1 MPSADA
7 EGKVEFKDYNVTSNA
22 YSHMSIGKAESIGK
36 DKINEIFGLKTGNYN
51 SNSDTEEEK
60 DEEDEEKY
68 KLNTISSNDRM
79 QAKYG
84 LRQKVIIANKD
95 DNAVLKAQRIFNENS
110 TEEET
115 ISVEVIGD
123 LSYKVGWGVHFMSD
137 YLGSYYNDCF
147 MYIKEVEHEFKAGGI
162 FTTSLLLTKSRVMD
176 EKEWTDS
183 NDSDSED
190 SEDKTGGSALWS
202 KIKPVF
208 EQQIGKPYKWGATG
222 SDSFDCSGLM
232 MYVFNQFSDETGV
245 TLPHYTGEQ
254 CKCGDSVSCN
264 STDEIKDSCNPG
276 DLLFFVGSD
285 GSKSEP
291 GHVGCYWGDGKM
303 IHSPKRNDVVKIV
316 DVTRQD
322 FCCARRI
329 IPAEVEAN
337 DSDNVILMGGYSQKY
352 VDILKE
358 FEGYYDHWYD
368 DGGGTMTIGYGTAVT
383 STTGKRIWNSGKKTC
398 TEKEAEGWMKEELNS
413 VASEVTKI
421 ITSTGGSM
429 NQRCFDVSVDIKYQW
444 GGQRDSIIRM
454 LASGDIEGAKAKIRN
469 LGYPRRDKCRV
480 RMLDGDYSKPD

>member
-1 MPSADA
+1 
-7 EGKVEFKDYNVTSNA
+7 
-22 YSHMSIGKAESIGK
+22 
-36 DKINEIFGLKTGNYN
+36 
-51 SNSDTEEEK
+51 
-60 DEEDEEKY
+60 
-68 KLNTISSNDRM
+68 
-79 QAKYG
+79 
-84 LRQKVIIANKD
+84 
-95 DNAVLKAQRIFNENS
+95 
-110 TEEET
+110 
-115 ISVEVIGD
+115 
-123 LSYKVGWGVHFMSD
+123 
-137 YLGSYYNDCF
+137 
-147 MYIKEVEHEFKAGGI
+147 
-162 FTTSLLLTKSRVMD
+162 MD

-183 NDSDSED
+183 NDDKESE
-190 SEDKTGGSALWS
+190 EKTGGSALWS

-245 TLPHYTGEQ
+245 TLTHYTGDQ
-254 CKCGDSVSCN
+254 CKSGNAVNCN

-285 GSKSEP
+285 GSKSVP

-303 IHSPKRNDVVKIV
+303 IHAPSSGDVVKIV
-316 DVTRQD
+316 DLTRQD

-329 IPAEVEAN
+329 LPEEVEAN
-337 DSDNVILMGGYSQKY
+337 DEDNTILMGGYSQKY
-352 VDILKE
+352 VDLLKE

-469 LGYPRRDKCRV
+469 LGYPRRDKCRI

>member
-1 MPSADA
+1 MANGGA
-7 EGKVEFKDYNVTSNA
+7 ENEA
-22 YSHMSIGKAESIGK
+22 YKHMSIGKAQSLGT
-36 DKINEIFGLKTGNYN
+36 DKVNEIFGLKTEDYN
-51 SNSDTEEEK
+51 SNLDADTDDTDTEK
-60 DEEDEEKY
+60 EEDKEKY
-68 KLNTISSNDRM
+68 VLNTISSNDKL

-84 LRQKVIIANKD
+84 LRQKVIIANKE
-95 DNAVLKAQRIFNENS
+95 DNAVLKAQRIFHENS
-110 TEEET
+110 TEEES

-123 LSYKVGWGVHFMSD
+123 LSYRVGWGVHFMSD

-162 FTTSLLLTKSRVMD
+162 FTTSLTLTKSRVMD
-176 EKEWTDS
+176 EKEWSDVK
-183 NDSDSED
+183 DSED
-190 SEDKTGGSALWS
+190 SEGKTGGSALWS

-208 EQQIGKPYKWGATG
+208 EQQIGKPYEWAAAG

-245 TLPHYTGEQ
+245 TLTHYTGDQ
-254 CKCGDSVSCN
+254 CKSGDAVNCN
-264 STDEIKDSCNPG
+264 STDEIKDACNPG

-285 GSKSEP
+285 GSKSVP

-303 IHSPKRNDVVKIV
+303 IHAPGRGDVVKIV
-316 DVTRQD
+316 DLTRQD

-329 IPAEVEAN
+329 IPEEVEAN
-337 DSDNVILMGGYSQKY
+337 DDDNTILMGGYSQMY
-352 VDILKE
+352 VDLLKE
-358 FEGYYDHWYD
+358 FEGYFDHWYD

-444 GGQRDSIIRM
+444 GGQRDNIIRM

-469 LGYPRRDKCRV
+469 LGYPRRDKCRI

>member
-1 MPSADA
+1 MANGA
-7 EGKVEFKDYNVTSNA
+7 ENEA
-22 YSHMSIGKAESIGK
+22 YKHMSIGKAQSLGT
-36 DKINEIFGLKTGNYN
+36 DKVNEIFGLKTGDYN
-51 SNSDTEEEK
+51 SNLDADTDDTDTEK
-60 DEEDEEKY
+60 EEDKEKY
-68 KLNTISSNDRM
+68 VLNTISSNDKL

-84 LRQKVIIANKD
+84 LRQKVIIANKE
-95 DNAVLKAQRIFNENS
+95 DNAVLKAQRIFHENS
-110 TEEET
+110 TEEES
-115 ISVEVIGD
+115 ISVEVLGD
-123 LSYKVGWGVHFMSD
+123 LSYRVGWGVHFMSD

-162 FTTSLLLTKSRVMD
+162 FTTSLTLTKSRVMD
-176 EKEWTDS
+176 EKEWSDVNES
-183 NDSDSED
+183 SDSEG
-190 SEDKTGGSALWS
+190 KTGGSALWS

-208 EQQIGKPYKWGATG
+208 EQQIGKPYEWAAAG

-245 TLPHYTGEQ
+245 TLTHYTGDQ
-254 CKCGDSVSCN
+254 CKSGDAVNCN

-285 GSKSEP
+285 GSKSVP
-291 GHVGCYWGDGKM
+291 GHVGCYWGNGKM
-303 IHSPKRNDVVKIV
+303 IHAPSSGDVVKIV
-316 DVTRQD
+316 DLTRQD

-329 IPAEVEAN
+329 IPEEVEAN
-337 DSDNVILMGGYSQKY
+337 DDDNTILMGGYSQKY
-352 VDILKE
+352 VELLKE
-358 FEGYYDHWYD
+358 FEGYFDHWYD

>member
-1 MPSADA
+1 MAN
-7 EGKVEFKDYNVTSNA
+7 EGVENEA
-22 YSHMSIGKAESIGK
+22 YKHMSIGKAQSLGT
-36 DKINEIFGLKTGNYN
+36 DKVNEIFGLKTEDYN
-51 SNSDTEEEK
+51 SNLDTDDTDTDDADTEK
-60 DEEDEEKY
+60 EEDKEKY
-68 KLNTISSNDRM
+68 VLNTISSNDKL

-84 LRQKVIIANKD
+84 LRQKVIIANKE
-95 DNAVLKAQRIFNENS
+95 DNAVLKAQRIFHENS
-110 TEEET
+110 TEEES
-115 ISVEVIGD
+115 ISVEVLGD
-123 LSYKVGWGVHFMSD
+123 LSYRVGWGVHFMSD

-162 FTTSLLLTKSRVMD
+162 FTTSLVLTKSRVMD
-176 EKEWTDS
+176 EKEWSDVK
-183 NDSDSED
+183 DSED
-190 SEDKTGGSALWS
+190 SEGKTGGSALWS

-208 EQQIGKPYKWGATG
+208 EQQIGKPYEWAAAG

-245 TLPHYTGEQ
+245 TLTHYTGDQ
-254 CKCGDSVSCN
+254 CKSGDAVNCN
-264 STDEIKDSCNPG
+264 STDEIKDACNPG

-285 GSKSEP
+285 GSKSVP

-303 IHSPKRNDVVKIV
+303 IHAPGRGDVVKIV
-316 DVTRQD
+316 DLTRQD

-329 IPAEVEAN
+329 LPEEVEAN
-337 DSDNVILMGGYSQKY
+337 DEDNTILMGGYSQKY
-352 VDILKE
+352 VELLKD
-358 FEGYYDHWYD
+358 FEGYFDHWYD

-383 STTGKRIWNSGKKTC
+383 SATGKRIWNSGKKTC

-454 LASGDIEGAKAKIRN
+454 LATGDIEGAKAKIRN
-469 LGYPRRDKCRV
+469 LGYPRRDKCRIK
-480 RMLDGDYSKPD
+480 MLDGDYSKSD

>member
-1 MPSADA
+1 MANGGA
-7 EGKVEFKDYNVTSNA
+7 ENEA
-22 YSHMSIGKAESIGK
+22 YKHMSIGKAQSLGT
-36 DKINEIFGLKTGNYN
+36 DKVNEIFGLKTEDYN
-51 SNSDTEEEK
+51 SNLDADTDDTDTEK
-60 DEEDEEKY
+60 EEDKEKY
-68 KLNTISSNDRM
+68 VLNTISSNDKL

-84 LRQKVIIANKD
+84 LRQKVIIANKE
-95 DNAVLKAQRIFNENS
+95 DNAVLKAQRIFHENS
-110 TEEET
+110 TEEES

-123 LSYKVGWGVHFMSD
+123 LSYRVGWGVHFMSD

-162 FTTSLLLTKSRVMD
+162 FTTSLTLTKSRVMD
-176 EKEWTDS
+176 EKEWSDVK
-183 NDSDSED
+183 DSED
-190 SEDKTGGSALWS
+190 SEGKTGGSALWS

-208 EQQIGKPYKWGATG
+208 EQQIGKPYEWAAAG

-245 TLPHYTGEQ
+245 TLTHYTGDQ
-254 CKCGDSVSCN
+254 CKSGNAVNCN

-285 GSKSEP
+285 GSKSVP

-303 IHSPKRNDVVKIV
+303 IHAPSSGDVVKIV
-316 DVTRQD
+316 DLTRQD

-329 IPAEVEAN
+329 LPEEVEAN
-337 DSDNVILMGGYSQKY
+337 DEDNTILMGGYSQKY
-352 VDILKE
+352 VDLLKE
-358 FEGYYDHWYD
+358 FEGYVDHWYD

-383 STTGKRIWNSGKKTC
+383 STTGKRVWNSGKKTC

>member
-1 MPSADA
+1 MANGGA
-7 EGKVEFKDYNVTSNA
+7 ENEA
-22 YSHMSIGKAESIGK
+22 YKHMSIGKAQSLGT
-36 DKINEIFGLKTGNYN
+36 DKVNEIFGLKTEDYN
-51 SNSDTEEEK
+51 SNLDADTDDTDTEK
-60 DEEDEEKY
+60 EEDKEKY
-68 KLNTISSNDRM
+68 VLNTISSNDKL

-84 LRQKVIIANKD
+84 LRQKVIIANKE

-110 TEEET
+110 KEEES
-115 ISVEVIGD
+115 ISVEVLGD

-162 FTTSLLLTKSRVMD
+162 FTTSLVLTKSRVMD
-176 EKEWTDS
+176 EKEWSDVKES
-183 NDSDSED
+183 SDSEG
-190 SEDKTGGSALWS
+190 KTGGSALWS

-208 EQQIGKPYKWGATG
+208 EQQIGKPYEWAAAG

-245 TLPHYTGEQ
+245 TLSHYTGDQ
-254 CKCGDSVSCN
+254 CKSGDAVSCN
-264 STDEIKDSCNPG
+264 STDEIKDACNPG

-285 GSKSEP
+285 GSKSVP

-303 IHSPKRNDVVKIV
+303 IHAPRSGDVVKIV
-316 DVTRQD
+316 DLTRQD

-329 IPAEVEAN
+329 IPEEAEAN
-337 DSDNVILMGGYSQKY
+337 DEDNTILMGGYSQMY
-352 VDILKE
+352 VELLKD

-383 STTGKRIWNSGKKTC
+383 STVGKRIWNSGKKTC

>member
-1 MPSADA
+1 MANGGA
-7 EGKVEFKDYNVTSNA
+7 ENEA
-22 YSHMSIGKAESIGK
+22 YKHMSIGKAQSLGT
-36 DKINEIFGLKTGNYN
+36 DKVNEIFGLKTEDYN
-51 SNSDTEEEK
+51 SNLDTDTDDTDTEK
-60 DEEDEEKY
+60 EEDKEKY
-68 KLNTISSNDRM
+68 VLNTISSNDKL

-84 LRQKVIIANKD
+84 LRQKVIIANKE
-95 DNAVLKAQRIFNENS
+95 DNAVLKAQRIFHENS
-110 TEEET
+110 TEEES
-115 ISVEVIGD
+115 ISVEVLGD
-123 LSYKVGWGVHFMSD
+123 LSYRVGWGVHFMSD

-162 FTTSLLLTKSRVMD
+162 FTTSLVLTKSRVMD
-176 EKEWTDS
+176 EKEWSDVKDS
-183 NDSDSED
+183 SED
-190 SEDKTGGSALWS
+190 SEGKTGGSALWS

-208 EQQIGKPYKWGATG
+208 EQQIGKPYEWAAAG

-245 TLPHYTGEQ
+245 TLTHYTGDQ
-254 CKCGDSVSCN
+254 CKSGDAVNCN

-285 GSKSEP
+285 GSKSVP

-303 IHSPKRNDVVKIV
+303 IHAPGRGDVVKIV
-316 DVTRQD
+316 DLTRQD

-329 IPAEVEAN
+329 IPEEAEAN
-337 DSDNVILMGGYSQKY
+337 DDDNVILMGGYSQMY
-352 VDILKE
+352 VDLLKE
-358 FEGYYDHWYD
+358 FEGYFDHWYD
-368 DGGGTMTIGYGTAVT
+368 DGTGTMTIGYGTAVT

-469 LGYPRRDKCRV
+469 LGYPRRDKCRI

>member
-7 EGKVEFKDYNVTSNA
+7 YGKVEKV
-22 YSHMSIGKAESIGK
+22 ESIGK
-36 DKINEIFGLKTGNYN
+36 DRINEIFGLKTGDYN
-51 SNSDTEEEK
+51 SNLDYTDEEEK
-60 DEEDEEKY
+60 EEDEEKY
-68 KLNTISSNDRM
+68 KLNTILSNDKL

-84 LRQKVIIANKD
+84 LRQKVIIANKE

-110 TEEET
+110 IEEEL

-123 LSYKVGWGVHFMSD
+123 LSYRVGWGVHFMSD

-162 FTTSLLLTKSRVMD
+162 FTTSLVLTKSRVMD
-176 EKEWTDS
+176 EKEWSDVIES
-183 NDSDSED
+183 NDSEGG
-190 SEDKTGGSALWS
+190 KTGGGALWS

-208 EQQIGKPYKWGATG
+208 EQQIGKPYEWGATG
-222 SDSFDCSGLM
+222 SNSFDCSGLM
-232 MYVFNQFSDETGV
+232 MYVYNQFSDETGV
-245 TLPHYTGEQ
+245 TLPHFTGEQ
-254 CKCGDSVSCN
+254 CKCGDAVSCN

-285 GSKSEP
+285 GSKSVP

-303 IHSPKRNDVVKIV
+303 LHAPKTGDVVKIV
-316 DVTRQD
+316 DLTRQD

-329 IPAEVEAN
+329 IPEEVEAN
-337 DSDNVILMGGYSQKY
+337 DDDNTILMGGYSQKY
-352 VDILKE
+352 VDILKD
-358 FEGYYDHWYD
+358 FEGYFDHWYD

-469 LGYPRRDKCRV
+469 LGYPRRDKCRI

>member
-1 MPSADA
+1 MANEGA
-7 EGKVEFKDYNVTSNA
+7 ENEA
-22 YSHMSIGKAESIGK
+22 YKHMSIGKAQSLGT
-36 DKINEIFGLKTGNYN
+36 DKVNEIFGLKTEDYN
-51 SNSDTEEEK
+51 SNLDTDDADTEK
-60 DEEDEEKY
+60 EEDKEKY
-68 KLNTISSNDRM
+68 VLNTISSNDKL

-84 LRQKVIIANKD
+84 LRQKVIIANKE
-95 DNAVLKAQRIFNENS
+95 DNAVLKAQRIFHENS
-110 TEEET
+110 TEEES

-123 LSYKVGWGVHFMSD
+123 LSYRVGWGVHFMSD

-162 FTTSLLLTKSRVMD
+162 FTTSLTLTKSRVMD
-176 EKEWTDS
+176 EKEWSDVKDS
-183 NDSDSED
+183 SDSEG
-190 SEDKTGGSALWS
+190 KTGGSALWS

-208 EQQIGKPYKWGATG
+208 EQQIGKPYEWAAAG

-245 TLPHYTGEQ
+245 TLTHYTGDQ
-254 CKCGDSVSCN
+254 CKSGNAVNCN
-264 STDEIKDSCNPG
+264 STDEIKDACNPG

-285 GSKSEP
+285 GSKSVP

-303 IHSPKRNDVVKIV
+303 IHAPGGGDVVKIV
-316 DVTRQD
+316 DLTRQD

-329 IPAEVEAN
+329 IPEEAEAN
-337 DSDNVILMGGYSQKY
+337 DEDNTILMGGYSQKY
-352 VDILKE
+352 VELLKE
-358 FEGYYDHWYD
+358 FEGYFDHWYD
-368 DGGGTMTIGYGTAVT
+368 DGTGVMTIGYGTAVT

-480 RMLDGDYSKPD
+480 RMLDGDYSQPD

>member
-1 MPSADA
+1 MANEGA
-7 EGKVEFKDYNVTSNA
+7 ENEA
-22 YSHMSIGKAESIGK
+22 YKHMSIGKAQSLGT
-36 DKINEIFGLKTGNYN
+36 DKVNEIFGLKTEDYN
-51 SNSDTEEEK
+51 SNLDADTDDTDTEK
-60 DEEDEEKY
+60 EEDKEKY
-68 KLNTISSNDRM
+68 VLNTISSNDKL

-84 LRQKVIIANKD
+84 LRQKVIIANKE
-95 DNAVLKAQRIFNENS
+95 DNAVLKAQRIFSENS
-110 TEEET
+110 TEEES

-123 LSYKVGWGVHFMSD
+123 LSYRVGWGVHFMSD

-162 FTTSLLLTKSRVMD
+162 FTTSLVLTKSRVMD
-176 EKEWTDS
+176 EKEWSDVKES
-183 NDSDSED
+183 SDSEG
-190 SEDKTGGSALWS
+190 KTGGSALWS

-208 EQQIGKPYKWGATG
+208 EQQIGKPYEWAAAG

-245 TLPHYTGEQ
+245 TLSHYTGDQ
-254 CKCGDSVSCN
+254 CKSGDAVNCN
-264 STDEIKDSCNPG
+264 STDEIKDACNPG

-285 GSKSEP
+285 GSKSVP

-303 IHSPKRNDVVKIV
+303 IHAPRSGDVVKIV
-316 DVTRQD
+316 DLTRQD

-329 IPAEVEAN
+329 LPEEAEAN
-337 DSDNVILMGGYSQKY
+337 DEDNVILMGGYSQMY
-352 VDILKE
+352 VELLKD

>member
-1 MPSADA
+1 MANGGA
-7 EGKVEFKDYNVTSNA
+7 ENEA
-22 YSHMSIGKAESIGK
+22 YKHMSIGKAQSLGT
-36 DKINEIFGLKTGNYN
+36 DKVNEIFGLKTEDYN
-51 SNSDTEEEK
+51 SNLDTDTDDTDTEKE
-60 DEEDEEKY
+60 EEDKEKY
-68 KLNTISSNDRM
+68 VLNTISSNDKL

-84 LRQKVIIANKD
+84 LRQKVIIANKE
-95 DNAVLKAQRIFNENS
+95 DNAVLKAQRIFHENS
-110 TEEET
+110 TEEES
-115 ISVEVIGD
+115 ISVEVLGD
-123 LSYKVGWGVHFMSD
+123 LSYRVGWGVHFMSD

-162 FTTSLLLTKSRVMD
+162 FTTSLTLTKSRVMD
-176 EKEWTDS
+176 EKEWSDVNES
-183 NDSDSED
+183 SDSEG
-190 SEDKTGGSALWS
+190 KTGGSALWS

-208 EQQIGKPYKWGATG
+208 EQQIGKPYEWAAAG

-245 TLPHYTGEQ
+245 TLTHYTGDQ
-254 CKCGDSVSCN
+254 CKSGDAVNCN
-264 STDEIKDSCNPG
+264 STDEIKDACNPG

-285 GSKSEP
+285 GSKSVP

-303 IHSPKRNDVVKIV
+303 IHAPGRGDVVKIV
-316 DVTRQD
+316 DLTRQD

-329 IPAEVEAN
+329 LPEEVEAN
-337 DSDNVILMGGYSQKY
+337 DEDNTILMGGYSQMY
-352 VDILKE
+352 VDLLKE

-383 STTGKRIWNSGKKTC
+383 STTGKRVWNSGKKTC
-398 TEKEAEGWMKEELNS
+398 TESEAESWMKEELNS

-444 GGQRDSIIRM
+444 GGQRDSIIKM

-469 LGYPRRDKCRV
+469 LGYPRRDKCRI

>member
-1 MPSADA
+1 MANGGA
-7 EGKVEFKDYNVTSNA
+7 ENEA
-22 YSHMSIGKAESIGK
+22 YKHMSIGKAQSLGT
-36 DKINEIFGLKTGNYN
+36 DKVNEIFGLKTEDYN
-51 SNSDTEEEK
+51 SNLDADTDDTDTEK
-60 DEEDEEKY
+60 EEDKEKY
-68 KLNTISSNDRM
+68 VLNTISSNDKL

-84 LRQKVIIANKD
+84 LRQKVIIANKE
-95 DNAVLKAQRIFNENS
+95 DNAVLKAQRIFHENS
-110 TEEET
+110 TEEES

-123 LSYKVGWGVHFMSD
+123 LSYRVGWGVHFMSD

-162 FTTSLLLTKSRVMD
+162 FTTSLVLTKSRVMD
-176 EKEWTDS
+176 EKEWSDVKDSTDS
-183 NDSDSED
+183 EG
-190 SEDKTGGSALWS
+190 KTGGSALWS

-208 EQQIGKPYKWGATG
+208 EQQIGKPYEWAAAG

-245 TLPHYTGEQ
+245 TLTHYTGDQ
-254 CKCGDSVSCN
+254 CKSGDAVNCN
-264 STDEIKDSCNPG
+264 STDEIKDACNPG

-285 GSKSEP
+285 GSKSVP

-303 IHSPKRNDVVKIV
+303 IHAPSSGDVVKIV
-316 DVTRQD
+316 DLTRQD

-329 IPAEVEAN
+329 IPEEVEAN
-337 DSDNVILMGGYSQKY
+337 DDDNTILMGGYSQKY
-352 VDILKE
+352 VELLKE

-383 STTGKRIWNSGKKTC
+383 STTGKRVWNSGKKTC

>member
-1 MPSADA
+1 MANEGA
-7 EGKVEFKDYNVTSNA
+7 ENEA
-22 YSHMSIGKAESIGK
+22 YKHMSIGKAQSLGT
-36 DKINEIFGLKTGNYN
+36 DKVNEIFGLKTEDYN
-51 SNSDTEEEK
+51 SNLDADTDDTDTEKE
-60 DEEDEEKY
+60 EEDKEKY
-68 KLNTISSNDRM
+68 VLNTISSNDKL

-84 LRQKVIIANKD
+84 LRQKVIIANKE
-95 DNAVLKAQRIFNENS
+95 DNAVLKAQRIFHENS
-110 TEEET
+110 TEEES

-123 LSYKVGWGVHFMSD
+123 LSYRVGWGVHFMSD

-162 FTTSLLLTKSRVMD
+162 FTTSLTLTKSRVMD
-176 EKEWTDS
+176 EKEWSDVK
-183 NDSDSED
+183 DSED
-190 SEDKTGGSALWS
+190 SEGKTGGSALWS

-208 EQQIGKPYKWGATG
+208 EQQIGKPYEWAAAG

-245 TLPHYTGEQ
+245 TLTHYTGDQ
-254 CKCGDSVSCN
+254 CKSGDAVSCN

-285 GSKSEP
+285 GSKSVP

-303 IHSPKRNDVVKIV
+303 IHAPSSGDVVKIV
-316 DVTRQD
+316 DLTRQD

-329 IPAEVEAN
+329 LPEEVEAN
-337 DSDNVILMGGYSQKY
+337 DEDNTILMGGYSQMY
-352 VDILKE
+352 VDLLKE

>member
-1 MPSADA
+1 MANEGA
-7 EGKVEFKDYNVTSNA
+7 ENEA
-22 YSHMSIGKAESIGK
+22 YKHMSIGKAQSLGT
-36 DKINEIFGLKTGNYN
+36 DKVNEIFGLKTEDYN
-51 SNSDTEEEK
+51 SNLDADTDDTDTDTEK
-60 DEEDEEKY
+60 EEDKEKY
-68 KLNTISSNDRM
+68 VLNTISSNDKL

-84 LRQKVIIANKD
+84 LRQKVIIANKE
-95 DNAVLKAQRIFNENS
+95 DNAVLKAQRIFHENS
-110 TEEET
+110 TEEES

-123 LSYKVGWGVHFMSD
+123 LSYRVGWGVHFMSD

-162 FTTSLLLTKSRVMD
+162 FTTSLTLTKSRVMD
-176 EKEWTDS
+176 EKEWSDVK
-183 NDSDSED
+183 DSED
-190 SEDKTGGSALWS
+190 SEGKTGGSALWS

-208 EQQIGKPYKWGATG
+208 EQQIGKPYEWAAAG

-245 TLPHYTGEQ
+245 TLSHYTGDQ
-254 CKCGDSVSCN
+254 CKSGDAVNCN
-264 STDEIKDSCNPG
+264 STDEIKDACNPG

-285 GSKSEP
+285 GSKSIP
-291 GHVGCYWGDGKM
+291 GHVGCYWGEGKM
-303 IHSPKRNDVVKIV
+303 IHSPSSGDVVKVV

-322 FCCARRI
+322 FCCARRL
-329 IPAEVEAN
+329 IPPEVEAN
-337 DSDNVILMGGYSQKY
+337 DGDNVVLMGGYSQKY